1 MDEER
6 VLSHLSTIEQQLV
19 SSQSEVKDIIQSGES
34 REKFVVA
41 VAYAAQILGIRFG
54 TLNTMRGEDEPSDT
68 VSTQLRTVGERLRVL
83 ATLVEQGIKSLR
95 MSEKNRLHHTAMAA
109 LTDICTFKVVG
120 LDLKVGGPHRT
131 PTDDEVVLWGQGSS
145 AAFH

>member
-54 TLNTMRGEDEPSDT
+54 TLNTMRGEGEPSDT
-68 VSTQLRTVGERLRVL
+68 VSIQLRTVGETLRVL